1 MLEQHEHKLTQ
12 AKEIESGDIKQ
23 LKDNVGVRA
32 RVRRRGG
39 GRREREGKDTNKGRE
54 RERER
59 GKRY

>member
-1 MLEQHEHKLTQ
+1 MLEEHEHKLTQ

-39 GRREREGKDTNKGRE
+39 GEVREREGKDTKGEKE
-54 RERER
+54 REAGDTQR
-59 GKRY
+59 